1 MVEIQ
6 SNTKS
11 FELTGEE
18 VHIHFTAG
26 FPYFWLRN
34 DGSDTV
40 QMSLSPNI
48 SEGKDGVISVL
59 AGSSAGTMHGF
70 NSTRQDMYISG
81 SGKVQVMATHT
92 PENPFRNARKGGG
105 ENGKSE
111 KLILFSGTEDSCS
124 FSNGLTGFEKI
135 GNTDTSL
142 FYGAGQSAIFGLNLS
157 SQSYVIEKVG
167 GMHWSGEYLDS
178 GLVRSLEKIDLTNY
192 NTILADFAY
201 ATNYDSGMIENL
213 GGAYFKIDEPK
224 TYPQQNAAYDWSEW
238 DNMLAYNY
246 SFGRYYMDI
255 SEITGEHY
263 LCFGVHHG
271 TYFVANNNALA
282 IQKIMLN

>member
-1 MVEIQ
+1 MQIIET
-6 SNTKS
+6 NAKS
-11 FELTGEE
+11 LELTGEE
-18 VHIHFTAG
+18 VHVHFTAG

-34 DGSDTV
+34 DGNDTV
-40 QMSLSPNI
+40 LISLSPNI

-135 GNTDTSL
+135 GNADTPL
-142 FYGAGQSAIFGLNLS
+142 NYGAGESEKFGFNFN

-167 GMHWSGEYLDS
+167 GIHWSGAYLDS
-178 GLVRSLEKIDLTNY
+178 GLVRSLEKIDLTN
-192 NTILADFAY
+192 
-201 ATNYDSGMIENL
+201 
-213 GGAYFKIDEPK
+213 
-224 TYPQQNAAYDWSEW
+224 
-238 DNMLAYNY
+238 
-246 SFGRYYMDI
+246 
-255 SEITGEHY
+255 
-263 LCFGVHHG
+263 
-271 TYFVANNNALA
+271 
-282 IQKIMLN
+282 